1 MMASFMSYFGAGRKD
16 PKETARDAIVGLR
29 QQLQMIE
36 KKEEYL
42 QKKIDEE
49 VKKAKANVVSNK
61 AGEFPSCF
69 QPRVYAALGPVLRL
83 RLRLTQGCGCIA
95 WPTKSSMLI
104 YYSRI
109 FALYINLFDYH
120 RLLAPMTSTYM
131 TGSTIRNDIQRL
143 LLR

>member
-1 MMASFMSYFGAGRKD
+1 MASFMSYFGAGRKD

-61 AGEFPSCF
+61 AGEFRLCF
-69 QPRVYAALGPVLRL
+69 QPRVLRRPYSGSDRGWL
-83 RLRLTQGCGCIA
+83 KAREAMCG
-95 WPTKSSMLI
+95 
-104 YYSRI
+104 
-109 FALYINLFDYH
+109 
-120 RLLAPMTSTYM
+120 
-131 TGSTIRNDIQRL
+131 
-143 LLR
+143 